1 MQKTVF
7 QAPGLYADHHVAAA
21 RQALLSLP
29 GVRDVYASSAF
40 FVVEICYDEAAIT
53 PETLKNKL
61 DELRITR
68 EIPVRTESWSLNQT
82 GESFRQTATY
92 AVLKQTVSF
101 QQHVPA
107 ETRPLWYCP
116 GMSPIAPKDN

>member
-7 QAPGLYADHHVAAA
+7 QAPGLYADHHVTAA

-29 GVRDVYASSAF
+29 GVADVYASSAF
-40 FVVEICYDEAAIT
+40 FVVEVLYDEAAIS
-53 PETLKNKL
+53 PESMKNKL
-61 DELRITR
+61 DELGYTS
-68 EIPVRTESWSLNQT
+68 EIPIRTESWSLNQT

-92 AVLKQTVSF
+92 EVLKKTVSF

-107 ETRPLWYCP
+107 DTRPLWYCP
-116 GMSPIAPKDN
+116 GMGPVAPKDN